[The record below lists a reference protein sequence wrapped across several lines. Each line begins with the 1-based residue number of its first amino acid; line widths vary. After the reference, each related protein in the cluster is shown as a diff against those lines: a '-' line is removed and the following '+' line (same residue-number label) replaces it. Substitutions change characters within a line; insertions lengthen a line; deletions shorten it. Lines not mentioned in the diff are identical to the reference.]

1 MSNISLPR
9 RNGAERAAILL
20 LTLGEQMAAEVLKH
34 MDTDDVQ
41 RVGIAMSHLPTVSR
55 TEVQSVLGNFQENVE
70 NQTFSGSDDYIRKVL
85 TTALGGDRANSIS
98 DRIQLG
104 GNTKGLASLKL
115 MDARAISNLIRQEHP
130 QIISIVLAYLEP
142 DRAAEVL
149 ALFPESL
156 RADVMMRIAT
166 LDGIQPAAL
175 SELDDIMAKRFAG
188 KNMVRTSVLG
198 GPKVA
203 ANIINFLDGSQSNAI
218 MEEIGVADESLATRI
233 QDMMFVFNDLLEI
246 DDRGIQEL
254 LRGVSSDR
262 LLLALKGAD
271 DAIKEK
277 IFKNMS
283 QRAAEMLKDDLAA
296 RGPVKLSDVE
306 AAQKEIVTVARRLAE
321 AGTISLGGTEEQYV

>member
-1 MSNISLPR
+1 MSNVALPR

-34 MDTDDVQ
+34 METDDVQ
-41 RVGIAMSHLPTVSR
+41 RVGIAMSNLPTISR
-55 TEVQSVLGNFQENVE
+55 NEVQTVLGAFQEGVE

-115 MDARAISNLIRQEHP
+115 MDARAIANLVRQEHP
-130 QIISIVLAYLEP
+130 QIIAIVLAYLEA
-142 DRAAEVL
+142 DKAAQVL
-149 ALFPESL
+149 ELFPDNL
-156 RADVMMRIAT
+156 RSDVMMRIAT

-203 ANIINFLDGSQSNAI
+203 ANIINFLDGSASNMI

-233 QDMMFVFNDLLEI
+233 QDMMFVFNDLLDV

-254 LRGVSSDR
+254 LRGVPSDR

-271 DAIKEK
+271 DRIKEK
-277 IFKNMS
+277 VFKNMS
-283 QRAAEMLKDDLAA
+283 QRAAEMLRDDLSA